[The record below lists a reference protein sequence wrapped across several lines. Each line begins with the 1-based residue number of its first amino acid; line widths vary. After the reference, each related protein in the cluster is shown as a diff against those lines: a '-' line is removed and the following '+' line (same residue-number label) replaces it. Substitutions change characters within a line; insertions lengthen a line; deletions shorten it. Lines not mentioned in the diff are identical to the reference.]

1 MKTNYWKTN
10 NALFVTVIVIF
21 SFLPSKAQN
30 DKRDAAAIAYAKRF
44 SVSRL
49 DSKLPPKRFGDWFQ
63 QIVGRATKINW
74 EVNDCGEQSGN
85 PAADKGRDFPMCVE
99 AIAEKSNGIK
109 INVSLV
115 VGTFKRGI
123 IPGKPQIGYAGVGK
137 DDKWYEVA
145 YLRDLPS
152 KLKEIGSK

>member
-1 MKTNYWKTN
+1 MKINYWKTI
-10 NALFVTVIVIF
+10 NALFLTVIVMF
-21 SFLPSKAQN
+21 TFLPSKAQN

-44 SVSRL
+44 SAFRL
-49 DSKLPPKRFGDWFQ
+49 DSKLPPRRFGEWFR
-63 QIVGRATKINW
+63 QIVGRTTKINW

-123 IPGKPQIGYAGVGK
+123 IPGKPQIWYAGIGK
-137 DDKWYEVA
+137 NDKWYEVT
-145 YLRDLPS
+145 YLRDLSS
-152 KLKEIGSK
+152 KLKEIESK